1 MKRCNKSSLFF
12 GSIMAVFLH
21 QIHLKIKKREMK
33 IPLISL
39 NKKKMMKIYT
49 KHVIDKKKINKKNLK
64 TKT

>member
-39 NKKKMMKIYT
+39 NKKKNDENIY
-49 KHVIDKKKINKKNLK
+49 KACDRQKEN
-64 TKT
+64 